1 MSDFNFNSASVQTVE
16 KDIQPN
22 VSKPLSL
29 TTLGLI
35 GETPKG
41 PAFQPMQVSR
51 SNFAAIFGGLN
62 NEKLG
67 NDLRYPL
74 NYYANS
80 FLKEADDLYVTRVL
94 GLSGYNGGPAWG
106 ITATATVNGVTYNN
120 MLVAVVRSRA
130 EYTDAS
136 TLVRKVTNLG
146 AATYIPAGYKLSL
159 SVGARTLTFS
169 MDPDSSD
176 FIGRVL
182 GRTATDKTTDIYVD
196 TVFTDMLRMLIGNG
210 AVTFSGMQSL
220 SAPVNTATGWKT
232 PETPWV
238 VSQVRGNTVEKLFK
252 MVMISD
258 GDSANTEAKMSIEN
272 IDPVTKEFDVV
283 IRDFNDTDDSTI
295 QLERFS
301 RCTMD
306 STSSKFIGR
315 RMGARITGS
324 SEMIHDAQSNYV
336 IVELSREFSDD
347 SFPCGFLGYS
357 TSNGFTSSSTTQPEI
372 MYKASYLPTDKV
384 NRTYLG
390 ISERAYD
397 SVASKGKGLNDDLFK
412 FVGEGAAASKLLKGF
427 HMDSNAIN
435 VLDSSGAVQFMAGP
449 AAFAGAA
456 DIVTGVFK
464 DKVARKF
471 TFVAAGGFDGWDIY
485 RTTRT
490 NTDDFVSGTAAFPQS
505 DYNAWGAALASFDNK
520 EETPINLLATP
531 GLNWLDHLSLV
542 NATLELVE
550 RVRKDCLYIIDA
562 PTASDLGP
570 DEVTRLFNEVSI
582 DSSYAATYFPAIQVQ
597 DTTNNA
603 LIFIAP
609 TGEVCRAMAVT
620 DKLNFPWFA
629 SAGTTRGLI
638 PAAKR
643 TRVKLRESDRDTLY
657 AARINP
663 IANFHDVGV
672 DIFGQKTTQK
682 RDSALDRINVRR
694 LMLYSK
700 AIVSQISRGL
710 LFDQNDEKVASEFMK
725 KVTPI
730 FANIQRERGVKTFKV
745 VQATIPEGQ
754 SRNELLFTIQIIPVS
769 SVEYIG
775 IEFQITPQGAVFND

>member
-22 VSKPLSL
+22 VSKPISL

-41 PAFQPMQVSR
+41 PAFQPIQVSR
-51 SNFAAIFGGLN
+51 SNFTAIFGGLN

-67 NDLRYPL
+67 DDLRFPL

-94 GLSGYNGGPAWG
+94 GLSGYQGGSAWG
-106 ITATATVNGVTYNN
+106 ITANVTINGVNTTNL
-120 MLVAVVRSRA
+120 LVAVVRSRA
-130 EYTDAS
+130 VYTSAT
-136 TLVRKVTNLG
+136 TLTPIVTSLG
-146 AATYIPAGYKLSL
+146 ALTTQPNNKLNL
-159 SVGARTLTFS
+159 SVGARTLSFS
-169 MDPDSSD
+169 MNPDSSD

-196 TVFTDMLRMLIGNG
+196 TVYTDLLRKIIGDG
-210 AVTFSGMQSL
+210 PVTFTGMELL
-220 SAPVNTATGWKT
+220 SAPVNMANRWTT

-238 VSQVRGNTVEKLFK
+238 VSQLRGNTVEKLFK
-252 MVMISD
+252 MIMISD
-258 GDSANTEAKMSIEN
+258 GDSANTEVKISIEN
-272 IDPVTKEFDVV
+272 IEPVSQEFDVV
-283 IRDFNDTDDSTI
+283 IRDFNDTDDSVVM
-295 QLERFS
+295 LERFS
-301 RCTMD
+301 RCSMD

-315 RMGARITGS
+315 RMGSRVTGS
-324 SEMIHDAQSNYV
+324 SEMIHDSQSNYV

-347 SFPCGFLGYS
+347 SFPCGFLGYA
-357 TSNGFTSSSTTQPEI
+357 TSNGFTSANTNSPTI
-372 MYKASYLPTDKV
+372 LYKTHYLPTDKL

-390 ISERAYD
+390 ISERGYD
-397 SVASKGKGLNDDLFK
+397 SQNGIGTGLNNDLFK
-412 FVGEGAAASKLLKGF
+412 FIGAGEAASTVLKGF
-427 HMDSNAIN
+427 HLDLHADS
-435 VLDSSGAVQFMAGP
+435 VLDKNGAVQFVPGP
-449 AAFAGAA
+449 APLASA
-456 DIVTGVFK
+456 DDIADGVFK
-464 DKVARKF
+464 DRTARKF
-471 TFVAAGGFDGWDIY
+471 TFVAAGGFDGWDIW
-485 RTTRT
+485 RTSRT
-490 NTDDFVSGTAAFPQS
+490 NTDDYVTGAAAFPKS

-531 GLNWLDHLSLV
+531 GLNWLNHLSLV

-562 PTASDLGP
+562 PTSSTYGP
-570 DEVTRLFNEVSI
+570 AQITRLFEMAGI
-582 DSSYAATYFPAIQVQ
+582 DSSYAATYYPAIQIQ

-603 LIFIAP
+603 LVYIAP

-643 TRVKLRESDRDTLY
+643 TRVKLRESDRDILY
-657 AARINP
+657 AGRINP

-694 LMLYSK
+694 LMLYAK

-710 LFDQNDEKVASEFMK
+710 LFDQNDEKVTSEFMK

-730 FANIQRERGVKTFKV
+730 FANIQRERGLTTFKV
-745 VQATIPEGQ
+745 EQQNIPEGQ
-754 SRNELLFTIQIIPVS
+754 SRNELLFTIKIIPIS
-769 SVEYIG
+769 SVEFIG
-775 IEFQITPQGAVFND
+775 IEFQITPQGAVFNN

>member
-41 PAFQPMQVSR
+41 PAFQPIQVSR

-67 NDLRYPL
+67 NDLRFPL

-94 GLSGYNGGPAWG
+94 GLSGYQGGPAWA
-106 ITATATVNGVTYNN
+106 ITATSTGDTPFTNQ
-120 MLVAVVRSRA
+120 LVAVVRSRA
-130 EYTDAS
+130 EYTDAN
-136 TLVRKVTNLG
+136 TLVRKVSTLG
-146 AATYIPAGYKLSL
+146 AASYNATTQKLTL
-159 SVGARTLTFS
+159 AVGARSLSFS
-169 MDPDSSD
+169 MNPDSPD
-176 FIGRVL
+176 FISRVL
-182 GRTATDKTTDIYVD
+182 GTSATDKTTDIYVD
-196 TVFTDMLRMLIGNG
+196 TVYTDALRKMLGTG
-210 AVTFSGMQSL
+210 SVTFSGMRVLDS
-220 SAPVNTATGWKT
+220 PVNTATGWKT

-238 VSQVRGNTVEKLFK
+238 VSQLRGNTVEKLFK

-258 GDSANTEAKMSIEN
+258 GDSANKEAKVSIEN
-272 IDPVTKEFDVV
+272 IDPISKEFDVV
-283 IRDFNDTDDSTI
+283 IRDFNDNDDNI
-295 QLERFS
+295 VVLERFS

-306 STSSKFIGR
+306 SGSSKFVGR
-315 RMGARITGS
+315 RMGSRITGS
-324 SEMIHDAQSNYV
+324 SEMIHDSQSNYV

-347 SFPCGFLGYS
+347 SFPCGFLGYPTS
-357 TSNGFTSSSTTQPEI
+357 TGFQTASVTYPQIS
-372 MYKASYLPTDKV
+372 YKTSYLDSDKI

-390 ISERAYD
+390 ISERGYD
-397 SVASKGKGLNDDLFK
+397 SVGSKGKGLNGDLFK
-412 FVGEGAAASKLLKGF
+412 YVGDGVAVADNALKGF
-427 HMDSNAIN
+427 HMDANAAT
-435 VLDSSGAVQFMAGP
+435 VLNGRGEVMFVAGP
-449 AAFAGAA
+449 APLAAAA
-456 DIVTGVFK
+456 DIASGVFK
-464 DKVARKF
+464 DKTARKF
-471 TFVAAGGFDGWDIY
+471 TFVAAGGFDGWDMW
-485 RTTRT
+485 RTSRT
-490 NTDDFVSGTAAFPQS
+490 NTDDFVSGAAAFPES

-531 GLNWLDHLSLV
+531 GLNWFDHLSLV

-570 DEVTRLFNEVSI
+570 VEVTQMFNDASI

-603 LIFIAP
+603 LVFLAP

-643 TRVKLRESDRDTLY
+643 TRVKLRESDRDILY
-657 AARINP
+657 AGRINP

-700 AIVSQISRGL
+700 AIVSQISRAL

-725 KVTPI
+725 KVNPI
-730 FANIQRERGVKTFKV
+730 FANIQRERGVNTFKV
-745 VQATIPEGQ
+745 EQVAVPEGQ
-754 SRNELLFTIQIIPVS
+754 SRNELLFRIKIIPVS
-769 SVEYIG
+769 SVEFIG